1 MKDMLITSGVAW
13 IVLAIV
19 LGMTFGSFG
28 NVLVAR
34 LPKGQ
39 SILGR
44 SRCPKCHHILAARD
58 LVPVFSYL
66 FLRRRCRYCGHP
78 IALIYILT
86 EVVAAALFVFAFT
99 VSSAPLP
106 AIILSFILW
115 LLLLVSLTD
124 YSTQTIPDALSI
136 PLIVLAAAYTTSTR
150 GIDITGMLLP
160 PLFFAVQ
167 WILSRGKW
175 VGSGDI
181 LIAAASGFLIADLKK
196 SLLMLGLSYIIGAVF
211 CIVMLVRGRANRKSA
226 IAFGPFLAIATVIVM
241 FFGDSIM
248 RVLLRY

>member
-1 MKDMLITSGVAW
+1 MLITTGVAW
-13 IVLAIV
+13 IALSVI
-19 LGMTFGSFG
+19 LGLTFGSFG
-28 NVLVAR
+28 NVLVSR

-44 SRCPKCHHILAARD
+44 SRCPHCKHILSAQD
-58 LVPVFSYL
+58 LIPVFSYL
-66 FLRRRCRYCGHP
+66 FLRRRCRHCGRP
-78 IALIYILT
+78 IALTYLITEILAT
-86 EVVAAALFVFAFT
+86 ALFVVAFS

-106 AIILSFILW
+106 GVLLAFILW

-124 YSTQTIPDALSI
+124 ISTRTIPDALSI
-136 PLIVLAAAYTTSTR
+136 PLIVLAAAYTTSSR
-150 GIDITGMLLP
+150 GVDIVGMLLP

-167 WILSRGKW
+167 WVVSRGKW

-196 SLLMLGLSYIIGAVF
+196 SLLMLGLAYIIGALLCV
-211 CIVMLVRGRANRKSA
+211 VLLARGRANRKSA

-241 FFGDSIM
+241 FFGDKIM
-248 RVLLRY
+248 TLLLR